1 MSARRSSLL
10 ALALPFVGSFT
21 ATMVARPA
29 RADHAPPPA
38 LPVLDRQAPD
48 REGDPLVRR
57 PVELRAVGTT
67 AWLGCSGSA
76 PRVAG
81 VADPCAKIG
90 AAYGLDASLLYRAFT
105 RAALGPSVVATRF
118 AWDPSRV
125 FGGAPAAGQASWTSV
140 ALIGRV
146 SFLDEGRLDPW
157 LAASAGLGFLK
168 MEGGGDRVVT
178 RTGFVSRAS
187 AGLDVWLTG
196 RWKLVAQVD
205 ASWQPG
211 AASERC
217 EGGTCLDG
225 SSLARVPG
233 RSLGA
238 GVGLALAFGDPL

>member
-1 MSARRSSLL
+1 MSVRRSYVLPSALGTL
-10 ALALPFVGSFT
+10 VLAALA
-21 ATMVARPA
+21 ATRPA
-29 RADHAPPPA
+29 LADHAPPPA
-38 LPVLDRQAPD
+38 LPVLDRQAPE
-48 REGDPLVRR
+48 RESDPLVRR

-76 PRVAG
+76 PRSLG

-90 AAYGLDASLLYRAFT
+90 AAYGVDATLLYRPFA
-105 RAALGPSVVATRF
+105 RAALGANLVATRF

-125 FGGAPAAGQASWTSV
+125 FGGAPTAGQAGWTSV
-140 ALIGRV
+140 ALTGRV

-157 LAASAGLGFLK
+157 LAASAGIGFLK
-168 MEGGGDRVVT
+168 MEGGGDRAVT
-178 RTGFVSRAS
+178 RTSFVSRAA

-211 AASERC
+211 AGSERC
-217 EGGTCLDG
+217 EGGVCLDG

-238 GVGLALAFGDPL
+238 GVGLAFAFGDPL